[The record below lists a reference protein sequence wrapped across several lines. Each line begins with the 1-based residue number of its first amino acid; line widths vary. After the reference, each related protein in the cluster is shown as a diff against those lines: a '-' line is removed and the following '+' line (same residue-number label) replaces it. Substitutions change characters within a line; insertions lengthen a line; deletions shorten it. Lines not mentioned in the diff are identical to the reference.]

1 MSSVIAEV
9 AQGAA
14 GGLLGG
20 IQSILKTFVADKSE
34 AAQAN
39 AAYALQDLVGKQAEV
54 QAQLAIA
61 KAEAES
67 PDRIN
72 HYRGGLGWTCA
83 AGWFWQLIVV
93 PIIGTWH
100 PLPAL
105 PDKVF
110 DSLVD
115 LTMVLITGHV
125 VGQHVMPNVQR
136 IFKSKYDAQA
146 AG

>member
-1 MSSVIAEV
+1 MSSVLAEI

-20 IQSILKTFVADKSE
+20 IKSILGTFVADKSE
-34 AAQAN
+34 DAKDK
-39 AAYALQDLVGKQAEV
+39 AAYALQQLIGNQAEV

-83 AGWFWQLIVV
+83 AGWFWQLIAV
-93 PIIGTWH
+93 PIVGAWH
-100 PLPAL
+100 PLPVL